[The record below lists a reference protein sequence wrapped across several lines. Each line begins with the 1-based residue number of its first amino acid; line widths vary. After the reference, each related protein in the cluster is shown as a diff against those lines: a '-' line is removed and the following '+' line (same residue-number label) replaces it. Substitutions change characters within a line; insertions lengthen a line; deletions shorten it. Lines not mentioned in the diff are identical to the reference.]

1 MLVFFI
7 LWLLILV
14 AAWDKENE
22 ISFWSILLVFSVL
35 IGFRSLTVGVDIK
48 AYYQMF
54 HMVGRNGYHGYPE
67 PLYGYLMYFIYQIKN
82 DFHFCQWVFSL
93 LMLSCYAFVIRRE
106 SPNRIFSWFVLL
118 TIYFICYTMNVNRQ
132 MIAVSVV
139 LYAYYW
145 LNRNKTYAFMGWVV
159 VASLIHSTAMVAL
172 IALFYK
178 KIKLDDRLLIYIL
191 LIASFFVGLLLNND
205 MISPFIGSY
214 EGYLDKADGYRTE
227 GRTLQAF
234 FLSLYWTGLFL
245 YVYETVEDE
254 LHENFWMKLYFM
266 AILVMN
272 VMLRLELGLRVV
284 FYFSVVEV
292 VLFPLYLA
300 NVKESYRVVSPYV
313 VVLFLSVFF
322 FYFLS
327 TNSAGVLHYSSILF

>member
-22 ISFWSILLVFSVL
+22 ISFWGILLVFSVL
-35 IGFRSLTVGVDIK
+35 IGFRSLTVGVDIR
-48 AYYQMF
+48 AYFQMF
-54 HMVGRNGYHGYPE
+54 HMIGRNGYHGYPE

-82 DFHFCQWVFSL
+82 DFHFFQWVISL

-139 LYAYYW
+139 LYAYY
-145 LNRNKTYAFMGWVV
+145 LLKNNRAYAFIGWVV
-159 VASLIHSTAMVAL
+159 VAALIHSSALVAL
-172 IALFYK
+172 AALLYR
-178 KIKLDDRLLIYIL
+178 KISISDRLFVYIL
-191 LIASFFVGLLLNND
+191 LIGSLFIGVLLNND
-205 MISPFIGSY
+205 MVSPFVGSY
-214 EGYLDKADGYRTE
+214 GGYLEGGYRTE
-227 GRTLQAF
+227 DRTLQAF
-234 FLSLYWTGLFL
+234 LLSAYWTGLFV
-245 YVYETVEDE
+245 YVYETVDDE
-254 LHENFWMKLYFM
+254 FHENFWMKIYFM
-266 AILVMN
+266 AIIVMN
-272 VMLRLELGLRVV
+272 IMLRLELGLRIV

-292 VLFPLYLA
+292 ILFPLYLV
-300 NVKESYRVVSPYV
+300 NVKEQYRVVSPYV
-313 VVLFLSVFF
+313 VVFFLSVFF

-327 TNSAGVLHYSSILF
+327 TNSAGVTPYTSILF